1 MSAFDKTLTMKLNR
15 LTQQIDNYSKLDSS
29 SLKNLDYTYQDEIE
43 KENKKRIEEQQKEK
57 EKENE
62 ENQQK
67 SFFDISLKMLYINFI
82 NTYSNILSD
91 LIKLQNKRPPSVDED
106 YRVYSNIWFYIKD
119 IIFIFFQE
127 KRLLYVGIGF
137 IIVSFFVYFIDNSR

>member
-43 KENKKRIEEQQKEK
+43 KENKKRIKEQQKEK

-106 YRVYSNIWFYIKD
+106 YRVYNNIWFYIKD

-137 IIVSFFVYFIDNSR
+137 IIVSFFVYFIDSSK

>member
-57 EKENE
+57 
-62 ENQQK
+62 
-67 SFFDISLKMLYINFI
+67 
-82 NTYSNILSD
+82 
-91 LIKLQNKRPPSVDED
+91 
-106 YRVYSNIWFYIKD
+106 
-119 IIFIFFQE
+119 
-127 KRLLYVGIGF
+127 IGRAH
-137 IIVSFFVYFIDNSR
+137 V

>member
-15 LTQQIDNYSKLDSS
+15 LTQQIDNYSKVDSS

-67 SFFDISLKMLYINFI
+67 SFFDISLKMIYINFI

-137 IIVSFFVYFIDNSR
+137 IIVSFFVYFIDNSK